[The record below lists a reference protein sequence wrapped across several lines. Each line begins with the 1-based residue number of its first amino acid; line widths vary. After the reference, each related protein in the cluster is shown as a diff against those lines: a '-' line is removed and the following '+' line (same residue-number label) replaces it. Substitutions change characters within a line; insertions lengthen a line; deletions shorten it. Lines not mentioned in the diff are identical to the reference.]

1 MSTVSIR
8 ILTQPECAFCDAAK
22 VIFER
27 LSRDY
32 PLSVSTVTIDSP
44 DGASLAQRGGVMFPP
59 GIFID
64 GKPFSY
70 GRPSERKIRREIEQR
85 LQEARRREEETAS
98 EGIVDSM

>member
-1 MSTVSIR
+1 MSTVPIL
-8 ILTQPECAFCDAAK
+8 ILTQPECTFCDAAK
-22 VIFER
+22 AIFER

-32 PLSVSTVTIDSP
+32 PLSVSMVAVDSP

-70 GRPSERKIRREIEQR
+70 GRPSERKIRREIER
-85 LQEARRREEETAS
+85 HLREARKRAEETLS
-98 EGIVDSM
+98 EGIADSL

>member
-1 MSTVSIR
+1 MSTVSIH

-22 VIFER
+22 AIFER

-32 PLSVSTVTIDSP
+32 PLSVSTVAIDSP
-44 DGASLAQRGGVMFPP
+44 EGASLAQRGGVMFPP

-85 LQEARRREEETAS
+85 LQAARRREAS
-98 EGIVDSM
+98 EGIAESM